1 MSFNPK
7 IKAVDWQGKNVWLIG
22 ASAGIGEALGRKLSS
37 LGADVILSARNAER
51 LADLSAELPRSSPLA
66 MDFTDGEALQAIWRK
81 ACKESAPCAIPDMV
95 IVNAGSYEPM
105 LAQDFDLIRAKQQF
119 EVNVGGPLNVL
130 AQVLPAYIAAK
141 RGHVVLVSSVAGYRA
156 LPKALV
162 YGASK
167 SALSYMAETLYL
179 ELANKGVAVTLV
191 CPGFVETQLTADND
205 FEMPA
210 LISAEEAAEHIV
222 RGLAQGEFEIHFP
235 KRFTRFL
242 KVLGW
247 LPRSLYFKLARKL
260 L

>member
-1 MSFNPK
+1 MSFNPA
-7 IKAVDWQGKNVWLIG
+7 IKTTDWQGKSVWLIG
-22 ASAGIGEALGRKLSS
+22 ASTGIGEALARKLAS
-37 LGADVILSARNAER
+37 LGACVVLSARNAER
-51 LADLSAELPRSSPLA
+51 LATLSNELPRSSPIA
-66 MDFTDGEALQAIWRK
+66 MDFTDREAARVSWHK
-81 ACKESAPCAIPDMV
+81 ACEASAPNTMPDMV

-105 LAQDFDLIRAKQQF
+105 LAKNFDISRAKQQF

-130 AQVLPAYIAAK
+130 AQVLPAYTSAK
-141 RGHVVLVSSVAGYRA
+141 RGHLVLVSSVAGYRA

-179 ELANKGVAVTLV
+179 ELSNKGIAVTLV
-191 CPGFVETQLTADND
+191 SPGFVKTPLTADND

-210 LISAEEAAEHIV
+210 LISAEEAAEQIV

-247 LPRSLYFKLARKL
+247 LPRSLYFKLVRKL

>member
-7 IKAVDWQGKNVWLIG
+7 IKATDWQGKSVWLIG
-22 ASAGIGEALGRKLSS
+22 ASTGIGEALARLLSS
-37 LGADVILSARNAER
+37 LGAQVILSARDAER
-51 LADLSAELPRSSPLA
+51 LVALANELPRSSPLA
-66 MDFTDGEALQAIWRK
+66 MDFTDSRAVEAIWHK
-81 ACKESAPCAIPDMV
+81 ACKASAPNAMPDMV

-105 LAQDFDLIRAKQQF
+105 LAQDFDLQRAKQQF
-119 EVNVGGPLNVL
+119 LVNVGGPLNVL
-130 AQVLPAYIAAK
+130 AEVLPAYSAAK
-141 RGHVVLVSSVAGYRA
+141 HGHVVLVSSVAGYRA

-191 CPGFVETQLTADND
+191 CPGFVKTPLTADND
-205 FEMPA
+205 FDMPA
-210 LISAEEAAEHIV
+210 LISAAVAAEQIV
-222 RGLAQGEFEIHFP
+222 RGLAKGEFEIHFP

-242 KVLGW
+242 KMLGW
-247 LPRSLYFKLARKL
+247 LPRSLYFKLVRKL

>member
-7 IKAVDWQGKNVWLIG
+7 IKLADWQGKSVWLIG
-22 ASAGIGEALGRKLSS
+22 ASSGIGEALARKLSS
-37 LGADVILSARNAER
+37 LDAQVILSARSADR
-51 LADLSAELPRSSPLA
+51 LAELSRELPRSSPLA
-66 MDFTDGEALQAIWRK
+66 MDFTEGEALKAMWRQACE
-81 ACKESAPCAIPDMV
+81 ASVPSSMPDVV

-105 LAQDFDLIRAKQQF
+105 LAQDFDLTRAKQQF

-167 SALSYMAETLYL
+167 SALSYMAETLYV

-191 CPGFVETQLTADND
+191 CPGFVETPLTADND
-205 FEMPA
+205 FEMPV

-222 RGLAQGEFEIHFP
+222 HGLAKGEFEIHFP

-247 LPRSLYFKLARKL
+247 LPRSLYFKLVRKL

>member
-7 IKAVDWQGKNVWLIG
+7 IKSTDWQDKSVWLIG
-22 ASAGIGEALGRKLSS
+22 ASTGIGEALARRLSS
-37 LGADVILSARNAER
+37 LGAHVILSARNAER
-51 LADLSAELPRSSPLA
+51 LAALSLELPRSSSLA
-66 MDFTDGEALQAIWRK
+66 MDFTDSKAVEAIWHK
-81 ACKESAPCAIPDMV
+81 ACEASAPSTMPDMV

-105 LAQDFDLIRAKQQF
+105 LAKEFDLSRAKQQF

-130 AQVLPAYIAAK
+130 AEVLPVYTTAK

-167 SALSYMAETLYL
+167 AALSYMAETLYL

-191 CPGFVETQLTADND
+191 CPGFVKTPLTADND
-205 FEMPA
+205 FDMPA
-210 LISAEEAAEHIV
+210 LISASVAAEQIV
-222 RGLAQGEFEIHFP
+222 RGLAKGEFEIHFP

>member
-7 IKAVDWQGKNVWLIG
+7 IKATDWQGKSVWLIG
-22 ASAGIGEALGRKLSS
+22 ASTGIGEALARKLSS
-37 LGADVILSARNAER
+37 LGAHVILSARNAER
-51 LADLSAELPRSSPLA
+51 LTKLSNELPRSSPLA
-66 MDFTDGEALQAIWRK
+66 MDFTDGKAVEVIWHK
-81 ACKESAPCAIPDMV
+81 ACEASAPSVMPDMV

-105 LAQDFDLIRAKQQF
+105 LAKDFDLARAKQQF

-130 AQVLPAYIAAK
+130 AEVLPAYLAAK

-167 SALSYMAETLYL
+167 SALCYMAETLYL

-191 CPGFVETQLTADND
+191 CPGFVKTPLTADND
-205 FEMPA
+205 FDMPA
-210 LISAEEAAEHIV
+210 LISAAEAAEHIV
-222 RGLAQGEFEIHFP
+222 RGLTKGEFEIHFP

-247 LPRSLYFKLARKL
+247 LPRSLYFKLVRKL

>member
-1 MSFNPK
+1 VNFNPK
-7 IKAVDWQGKNVWLIG
+7 IKATDWQGKSVWLIG
-22 ASAGIGEALGRKLSS
+22 ASTGIGEALAHKLSS
-37 LGADVILSARNAER
+37 LGARVIVSARNAER
-51 LADLSAELPRSSPLA
+51 LTALSAELPRSSPLV
-66 MDFTDGEALQAIWRK
+66 MDFTDSKAVEAIWHK
-81 ACKESAPCAIPDMV
+81 ACEASAPNAMPDMV

-105 LAQDFDLIRAKQQF
+105 LAKDFDLARAKQQF
-119 EVNVGGPLNVL
+119 AVNVGGPLNVL
-130 AQVLPAYIAAK
+130 AQVLPAYQTAK

-167 SALSYMAETLYL
+167 SALSYLAETLYL

-191 CPGFVETQLTADND
+191 CPGFVETPLTADND
-205 FEMPA
+205 FKMPA
-210 LISAEEAAEHIV
+210 LISAEEAAEQIV
-222 RGLAQGEFEIHFP
+222 RGLCRGEFEIHFP

-247 LPRSLYFKLARKL
+247 LPRSLYFKLVRKL

>member
-1 MSFNPK
+1 VSFNPK
-7 IKAVDWQGKNVWLIG
+7 INPVDWQGKSVWLIG
-22 ASAGIGEALGRKLSS
+22 ASTGIGEALACKLSS
-37 LGADVILSARNAER
+37 LGAQVVLSSRNAER
-51 LADLSAELPRSSPLA
+51 LTTLSKQLPRSSPLA
-66 MDFTDGEALQAIWRK
+66 MDFTDEDVVKSIWHK
-81 ACKESAPCAIPDMV
+81 ACAASAPNAAPDMV

-105 LAQDFDLIRAKQQF
+105 LAKDFDLFRAKQQF

-130 AQVLPAYIAAK
+130 AQVLPVYTAAK

-167 SALSYMAETLYL
+167 AALSYVAETLYL

-191 CPGFVETQLTADND
+191 CPGFVKTPLTAGND
-205 FEMPA
+205 FDMPA

-222 RGLAQGEFEIHFP
+222 CGLAKGEFEIHFP

-247 LPRSLYFKLARKL
+247 LPRSLYFKLVRKL